1 MVGFNKVILMGN
13 LTRDPELRYI
23 PSGTA
28 VATLRLAVNNRY
40 RQGEE
45 WKDDVCYVDV
55 TVWGKQAENCNEYLS
70 KGSGVLVEGRLSYR
84 TWESDEGQTRSK
96 HEVVANTVRFL
107 PKGKEQEPQ
116 ESGEPQHAGEE
127 DVPF

>member
-40 RQGEE
+40 RQGDE

-55 TVWGKQAENCNEYLS
+55 TVWGKQAENCNEFLS

-84 TWESDEGQTRSK
+84 TWETEEGQTRSK

-107 PKGKEQEPQ
+107 PKGRDLEAQGAEEPPAQ
-116 ESGEPQHAGEE
+116 GEG

>member
-1 MVGFNKVILMGN
+1 MVGYNKVILMGN

-40 RQGEE
+40 RQGDD

-55 TVWGKQAENCNEYLS
+55 TVWGKQAESSNEYLA
-70 KGSGVLVEGRLSYR
+70 KGRSVLIEGRLTYR
-84 TWESDEGQTRSK
+84 TWETDEGQTRSK
-96 HEVVANTVRFL
+96 HEVVANAVKFL
-107 PKGKEQEPQ
+107 PRGKEQEP
-116 ESGEPQHAGEE
+116 GGEE
-127 DVPF
+127 GPPPAGDGDVPF